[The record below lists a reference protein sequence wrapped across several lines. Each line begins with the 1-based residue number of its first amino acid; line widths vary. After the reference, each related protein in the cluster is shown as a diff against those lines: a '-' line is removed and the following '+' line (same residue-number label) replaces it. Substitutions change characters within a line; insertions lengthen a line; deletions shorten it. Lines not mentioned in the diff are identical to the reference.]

1 MVNRSSSFDTRLVK
15 FVQLGREV
23 SSDFLTRTIRDW
35 PTARAVIGALGEK
48 QERFPTS
55 RVVDAVRDLFPRL
68 WAIQAG
74 IDSGPVIYFRLP
86 ILLEDTIANI
96 GRDRYAIPSRWFS
109 VDEHERMADAI
120 EAVIADLGATPTVQY
135 SKIVYPIQK
144 RDPHTVRALWR

>member
-1 MVNRSSSFDTRLVK
+1 MEKRSSTLDTRLVK

-23 SSDFLTRTIRDW
+23 SSGFLTRTIRDW
-35 PTARAVIGALGEK
+35 PTAKAVIGALGEN

-55 RVVDAVRDLFPRL
+55 RVVVAVGSLFPRL

-74 IDSGPVIYFRLP
+74 IDCGPVIYFRLP
-86 ILLEDTIANI
+86 LLIEDQIANI
-96 GRDRYAIPSRWFS
+96 GRDRNTIPSRWFS

-120 EAVIADLGATPTVQY
+120 EATIADLGATPTVQY

-144 RDPHTVRALWR
+144 KAPHTVRALWK